1 MNNLL
6 NIYHVFLYGVR
17 RLLSDS
23 RIFIVGIITIL
34 YLLMIG
40 DALHQSVSYT
50 HLTLPT
56 KA

>member
-34 YLLMIG
+34 LSLI
-40 DALHQSVSYT
+40 HI
-50 HLTLPT
+50 
-56 KA
+56 